1 MHCTLLGLLIVLMSY
16 FVVWKLRFKL
26 DKYVHL
32 ILFTQLVVLFARI
45 FLKSENSVSQS
56 IIMVCGDIFFKVA
69 LYFFVFEMY
78 YVAIK
83 LESPTSKAYWIKK
96 RGVKWTKAAIMIGL
110 IVIQLP
116 VAIASYIVSTVQDY

>member
-1 MHCTLLGLLIVLMSY
+1 MTY
-16 FVVWKLRFKL
+16 FVAWKLRFRL

-56 IIMVCGDIFFKVA
+56 IIMVCGDVFFKVA

-83 LESPTSKAYWIKK
+83 IESPTPKVYIEKK
-96 RGVKWTKAAIMIGL
+96 RRVKWAKGL
-110 IVIQLP
+110 IIFSLICV
-116 VAIASYIVSTVQDY
+116 